1 MRVIEAL
8 GALVML
14 LLLVRAASPDP
25 KATAAAF
32 PERCTKLEGCGRV
45 AERHPH
51 RAGPEVPLK
60 LRTTLEGARGA
71 AAAWVRALPRA
82 EVLYDA
88 ADGGADGGGRALL
101 VHARVLTFFWGFA
114 DDFWV
119 RLSCAGDGAALVEA
133 QGQLRLGVGDLG
145 VNPARNQALLGA
157 LRAEA
162 RVGALPPGECKG

>member
-114 DDFWV
+114 GEGAPG
-119 RLSCAGDGAALVEA
+119 CAAPGGSRAQAAPVPGPSAGAARA
-133 QGQLRLGVGDLG
+133 RTHRLTVLC
-145 VNPARNQALLGA
+145 
-157 LRAEA
+157 
-162 RVGALPPGECKG
+162 PP